1 VISGSEEGWANASH
15 DSRRADKQRDIRAT
29 ITAMREATEN
39 RQRGWESELEDKL
52 TDVTLEAVLKGGGD
66 RSILHGSE
74 RFRANYESW
83 LRSL

>member
-1 VISGSEEGWANASH
+1 VISGSEEGWASASH
-15 DSRRADKQRDIRAT
+15 DSRRDMKQRDIRAT
-29 ITAMREATEN
+29 VTAMRDATDAKK
-39 RQRGWESELEDKL
+39 RAWESQLEDKL
-52 TDVTLEAVLKGGGD
+52 TDVTLEAVLRGGGD